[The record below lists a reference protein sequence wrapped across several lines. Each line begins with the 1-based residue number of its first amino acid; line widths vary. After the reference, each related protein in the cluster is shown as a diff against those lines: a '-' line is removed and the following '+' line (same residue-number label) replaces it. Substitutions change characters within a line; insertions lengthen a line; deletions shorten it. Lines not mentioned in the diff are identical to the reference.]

1 MKYLTLNNILKLT
14 AISAL
19 FGASVTSLASLPF
32 GVTPTGGAGIEQQL
46 KMVKLLSSLNKN
58 VQVVGN
64 RIQSAAEAQIRLKND
79 PGSGS
84 STTQASTGN
93 ILLASNKVIS
103 NEALAKANADEIL
116 KQLQPLSIYLL
127 STGSNVTNGKNIA
140 DIQNSYKQAAVT
152 QSLTSGILA
161 SDSIYSND
169 PTVQMISISGDNL
182 SKLQSIAP
190 ERKSIGL
197 PKDPN
202 ELHNDYF
209 NFSTLIQP
217 LSYTTPPAKDING
230 NPIPV
235 TPLCD
240 GIPGSACAPN
250 MFVKYV
256 TKDYLYASNP
266 LQKAYDNFNN
276 KLNNAKGSSNPQQ
289 AMFNLYYQF
298 IKNPLYQQY
307 ALATRS
313 QTAANSVAQGN
324 FQKMIT
330 ERTPTIQVPKN
341 INIMVPVKCSAQ
353 EAQLNKCQL
362 GDIMKDKNGNPIMQ
376 RTTTTSPLALQH
388 YQATHRISDPMW
400 YTNIKSASSAALQR
414 ETLVVLAEIEA
425 QNFQAHLDRERL
437 LATMSTQMAQSAA
450 LLAEKNITLA
460 GQVAEQV
467 KNFSI
472 SNPDQTQ
479 PTSSPQDQ
487 AAAAKAQQQEQME
500 QAQSDAKQ
508 RQSNNK

>member
-1 MKYLTLNNILKLT
+1 MKYLTRNHILKLT
-14 AISAL
+14 SISIL
-19 FGASVTSLASLPF
+19 FSASLTSLAASPF
-32 GVTPTGGAGIEQQL
+32 GAAPTGGAGTEQQIQ
-46 KMVKLLSSLNKN
+46 MVKLLSSLNKN

-84 STTQASTGN
+84 STAQSSTGN
-93 ILLASNKVIS
+93 ILLASNRVVS
-103 NEALAKANADEIL
+103 DEALAKASADEIL
-116 KQLQPLSIYLL
+116 KQLQPLSLFLL
-127 STGSNVTNGKNIA
+127 NADPNTLNGKIIA
-140 DIQNSYKQAAVT
+140 SLQNSYDKTSVV

-169 PTVQMISISGDNL
+169 PTVQLISAFGDNL
-182 SKLQSIAP
+182 SKLQSVAP
-190 ERKSIGL
+190 ERKSIGQ

-217 LSYTTPPAKDING
+217 LSYTTPPTKDING
-230 NPIPV
+230 NTIPV
-235 TPLCD
+235 TPLCS
-240 GIPGSACAPN
+240 GIPSAACAPS
-250 MFVKYV
+250 MFVTYV
-256 TKDYLYASNP
+256 TKNYQYASDP
-266 LQKAYDNFNN
+266 LQSAYDDFND
-276 KLNNAKGSSNPQQ
+276 KLNNAKSSSDPQQ

-298 IKNPLYQQY
+298 IKNPVYQQY

-313 QTAANSVAQGN
+313 QTAANSVAQDN

-330 ERTPTIQVPKN
+330 ERTPTIQVPKD
-341 INIMVPVKCSAQ
+341 INIMVPVQCSA
-353 EAQLNKCQL
+353 EDAQLNKCQL
-362 GDIMKDKNGNPIMQ
+362 GDIKKDKNGNPIMQ
-376 RTTTTSPLALQH
+376 RATTTSPLALQG

-400 YTNIKSASSAALQR
+400 YAGIKSASSAALQR

-437 LATMSTQMAQSAA
+437 LATMSAQMAQSAA

-460 GQVAEQV
+460 GQVADQV

-472 SNPDQTQ
+472 TNPDQTQ
-479 PTSSPQDQ
+479 PSSSPQDQ
-487 AAAAKAQQQEQME
+487 AAAAKAQQQAQMD
-500 QAQSDAKQ
+500 QAQADAKQ